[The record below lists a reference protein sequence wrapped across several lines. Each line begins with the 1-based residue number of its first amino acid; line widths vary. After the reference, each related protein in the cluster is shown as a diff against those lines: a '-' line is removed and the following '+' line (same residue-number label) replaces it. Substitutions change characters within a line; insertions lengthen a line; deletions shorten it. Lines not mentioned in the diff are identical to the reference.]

1 MGFFKKITRF
11 MNPRRAFRASNNPLH
26 KKGPI
31 ARGFRQVSGKTAA
44 QKAAREGAELDAR
57 EKRESAAFTAEQK
70 KIKDRLT
77 REESDAVR
85 GKKRSSSRRSLLT
98 GDERG
103 VSSSGQRKTT
113 G

>member
-11 MNPRRAFRASNNPLH
+11 MNPRRNPFH

-31 ARGFRQVSGKTAA
+31 GRGFRQVSGKTAA
-44 QKAAREGAELDAR
+44 QKAAREGAALAERD
-57 EKRESAAFTAEQK
+57 KRESAAFTAKQQ